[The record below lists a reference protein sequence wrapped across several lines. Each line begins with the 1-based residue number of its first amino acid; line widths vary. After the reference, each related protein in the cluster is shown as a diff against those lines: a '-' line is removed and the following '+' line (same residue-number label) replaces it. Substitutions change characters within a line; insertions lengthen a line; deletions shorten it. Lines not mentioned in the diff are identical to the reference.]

1 MVHYKP
7 CLKLMIFHYNITLTI
22 YDTSVHIVLLSVTVL
37 HASLFLLNDYKINC
51 HNEKM
56 QNYVVQRC

>member
-1 MVHYKP
+1 
-7 CLKLMIFHYNITLTI
+7 MIFHYNITLTI
-22 YDTSVHIVLLSVTVL
+22 YDISVHIVLLSVTVL